1 MTKKVTRTPEDRA
14 RAAARMARIR
24 SGAGGPH
31 AQSARGNRTRRDR
44 RRTAIQFERAAHQ

>member
-1 MTKKVTRTPEDRA
+1 MTKKSTRTPADRE

-24 SGAGGPH
+24 SGAGGAH
-31 AQSARGNRTRRDR
+31 VQGVRGNRTRRDR